1 MKFEKS
7 VVFSFLLLI
16 AACSL
21 YRIMPGRPWG
31 FAPQIAMALFG
42 GSVMSG
48 RKYAP
53 LLPLL
58 SMLISDL
65 LYELLHQN
73 GLTPISGFYSGQWLN
88 YLLFAAI
95 TFIGYAVN
103 PRKPIHWLTGS
114 TAAVLFYFLTSNFAV
129 WISGGLALNNLPYE
143 RSAAGLMQCYV
154 AGLPFLEMSFLA
166 TLIFGALFFGTYALV
181 FSGKKRV
188 VGTAAQV

>member
-7 VVFSFLLLI
+7 VVISFLLLI
-16 AACSL
+16 ATCSL

-42 GSVMSG
+42 GSVMAG
-48 RKYAP
+48 RKYAL

-65 LYELLHQN
+65 LYELLYRN

-95 TFIGYAVN
+95 TFIGATVS
-103 PRKPIHWLTGS
+103 PRKPMHWLAGS
-114 TAAVLFYFLTSNFAV
+114 AAAVLFYFLTSNFAV

-143 RSAAGLMQCYV
+143 RSAAGLMQCYI
-154 AGLPFLEMSFLA
+154 AGLPFLYMSA
-166 TLIFGALFFGTYALV
+166 CSTLIFGTLFFGVYALLN
-181 FSGKKRV
+181 SGKKIV
-188 VGTAAQV
+188 AGTAA